1 MASANLDIFII
12 WKNLSD
18 TGICLDLA
26 LEGTSFEANI
36 HEPRLVFFIEKFL
49 EQGTLKFHE
58 SEEFLEAFE
67 WWQLNLSTWTGQ
79 NAQYAS
85 ELHIILQKIKQRLNL

>member
-58 SEEFLEAFE
+58 SEAFE